1 MTYILGLSKQE
12 YLLNITSIYL
22 LFILKTVT
30 KETEKAKQNI
40 TCNCGYWRVV
50 TYLTTYQTTNPLI
63 LLNLLH
69 NSYTGSIRGYY
80 WRVKRT
86 ERIEKAGV

>member
-30 KETEKAKQNI
+30 KETEKA
-40 TCNCGYWRVV
+40 
-50 TYLTTYQTTNPLI
+50 
-63 LLNLLH
+63 
-69 NSYTGSIRGYY
+69 
-80 WRVKRT
+80 
-86 ERIEKAGV
+86 